1 MHLLVL
7 LPLQCPAMLCG
18 ATHPPGFIC
27 RAVFPLK
34 MRYSICQEATTIVF
48 LQKQKK
54 KKMTFTIFC
63 TTRVLGMD
71 SSHTRTNTATN
82 PRVWTLSPKILP
94 CCGFPQHWKSL
105 KNISRNLLAFGSQD
119 CFHFLVADVLSTYV
133 RVLGLGGKDVSFIK
147 SYCRLWYQSQFQIM
161 SHNRR

>member
-27 RAVFPLK
+27 LAVFPLK

-54 KKMTFTIFC
+54 KDDFYYLLYNT
-63 TTRVLGMD
+63 
-71 SSHTRTNTATN
+71 SSWHGQQPHKNQHCNKPQSVDLVPKN
-82 PRVWTLSPKILP
+82 PALLWISSTLKIIKEHQQESA
-94 CCGFPQHWKSL
+94 GIW
-105 KNISRNLLAFGSQD
+105 ISRLLP
-119 CFHFLVADVLSTYV
+119 LSCW
-133 RVLGLGGKDVSFIK
+133 RFINICEGLGIGREGCFFYKELLSFVVPK
-147 SYCRLWYQSQFQIM
+147 PVPDNES
-161 SHNRR
+161 